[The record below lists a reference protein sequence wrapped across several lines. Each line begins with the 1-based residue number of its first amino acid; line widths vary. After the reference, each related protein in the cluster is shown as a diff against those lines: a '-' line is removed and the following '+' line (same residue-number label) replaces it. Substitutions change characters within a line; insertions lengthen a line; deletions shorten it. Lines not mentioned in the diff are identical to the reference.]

1 MAEIDRNDRRVIFP
15 LSPSIATND
24 GGNDDHDDEDFDE
37 DDDDD
42 DEDDDMKSIMMRNM
56 MMLMKMGK
64 EAMANTS
71 RDITRIFVIGTVQEA

>member
-24 GGNDDHDDEDFDE
+24 GGNDDDDDE
-37 DDDDD
+37 DD